1 MIEIII
7 YALALALFQLWLLPA
22 STRLDKLDWLLSSR
36 DEPLDVSII
45 QGRIQRAGN
54 NLQESL
60 SPFLALAIIAHVQNA
75 QLETVAW
82 MWLVARV
89 AYVPCYVF
97 NIKYVRSIIWSVSL
111 GALICM
117 AYRLL

>member
-22 STRLDKLDWLLSSR
+22 STRLEKLDWMLSSR
-36 DEPLDVSII
+36 DEPLDLSVI

-60 SPFLALAIIAHVQNA
+60 APFLALAIMSHIQNA
-75 QLETVAW
+75 PLETVAW
-82 MWLVARV
+82 MWLVSRV
-89 AYVPCYVF
+89 AYLPCYVF
-97 NIKYVRSIIWSVSL
+97 NIKYVRSIIWGISL